1 MPEAITKRMEEA
13 KARREEMV
21 KEMEARRAQAMKQM
35 EERRKVAME
44 RKPFGMPAFE
54 ARKEI

>member
-1 MPEAITKRMEEA
+1 
-13 KARREEMV
+13 
-21 KEMEARRAQAMKQM
+21 MEARRAEVMKQM

-44 RKPFGMPAFE
+44 RKPFEMPGLE